1 MLPSPILPD
10 LAHALPDRPITV
22 RPPDTMG
29 PKSSVGIFVLLFGL
43 LAGALAWLGPDLVR
57 DWRIGGEV
65 VEARG
70 GRIEQARCRSRLVLV
85 TVCDIAFVDER
96 AAAPTRETLW
106 YFFIDTAGREPIVL
120 VRPKAATGA
129 DATAITTNLGL
140 DKFYHR
146 LLALVLIV
154 GLLLFCIALSAQV
167 VFQGHATRAALA
179 RLSGRRLTPVIV
191 TLESKIPIAH
201 KRRRWTYLWDSDGGR
216 QERAFIE
223 LSTRSDPLYVTPDGK
238 RALALAGPDGGVPL
252 LLDASLSALDL
263 SEAEKEAFFAA
274 CRSALGAQ
282 PAP

>member
-1 MLPSPILPD
+1 MLPSPTLPD

-22 RPPDTMG
+22 RPPATMG
-29 PKSSVGIFVLLFGL
+29 PKSSIGIFVLLFGL
-43 LAGALAWLGPDLVR
+43 LAGALAWLGPDLAR

-70 GRIEQARCRSRLVLV
+70 ARIEQARCRSRLVLV
-85 TVCDIAFVDER
+85 TVCDIAFLDER
-96 AAAPTRETLW
+96 AATPARETLW
-106 YFFIDTAGREPIVL
+106 YFFIDTAGREPVVL
-120 VRPKAATGA
+120 VRPKSGGDAAA
-129 DATAITTNLGL
+129 LTTNLGL

-154 GLLLFCIALSAQV
+154 GLLLFCIALTVQV

-179 RLSGRRLTPVIV
+179 RLSGQRLTPVIV

-201 KRRRWTYLWDSDGGR
+201 KRRRWTYLWDGDGGR

-263 SEAEKEAFFAA
+263 SEGEKEAFFAA
-274 CRSALGAQ
+274 CRRSLAAE
-282 PAP
+282 PPP